1 MYLITIWQAEKL
13 DSKSG
18 SHSNGGGHN
27 AAKMM
32 RIEDAAV
39 VARIVA
45 NINDNELVNE
55 IYD

>member
-1 MYLITIWQAEKL
+1 VAVIATVVDI
-13 DSKSG
+13 D
-18 SHSNGGGHN
+18 

-45 NINDNELVNE
+45 NINDN
-55 IYD
+55 